1 MNKIRLAQAL
11 VPIADE
17 LDERGL
23 EEEASELDEIIQ
35 DLVAESELEKG
46 MGKKAENR
54 YLENLKLKSIG
65 DTIAPPYLHSPMQN
79 YYAIDAKIIEL
90 KRQLAYYMKLKRDML
105 AQKNYEVAQQYE
117 QQNLNPIKNQT
128 I

>member
-46 MGKKAENR
+46 MGKKAHR